1 MPDFAPDAFTIFANF
16 NEDKSKD
23 GHYWA
28 LIDLPLD
35 ELRKLSKWADTAER
49 CKDIKG
55 NECVKLRANLMPR
68 TAKESGNAYLMM
80 ALSDAKP
87 RTADKPRIDF

>member
-1 MPDFAPDAFTIFANF
+1 MPDFAPDTFTIFGNF
-16 NEDKSKD
+16 NKDKKKD

-28 LIDLPLD
+28 QIDVPVE
-35 ELRKLSKWADTAER
+35 ELRKLFEWAKTAER
-49 CKDIKG
+49 CDDIKG

-68 TAKESGNAYLMM
+68 QSKTGNDYLMM

-87 RTADKPRIDF
+87 RTADKPSIDF